1 MHLPALL
8 DGDAR
13 RVPLEAYPGLHSREL
28 IGARSYKS
36 DDKHKHTDDR
46 LWARIA
52 IVDAL
57 LEGRTRLRLRLRSS
71 AAQRDA
77 LLDDA
82 CVTELERVPHITLV
96 PHVPHWM
103 RGVTNMRGDIL
114 SVIDMRSF
122 LGLEAHTPP
131 SARMLVVRL
140 LDEPFAAGLLVD
152 AVDRIVAVVGADI
165 SAPASPLTGPLA
177 PFLSGVFL
185 IGERL
190 VAVLD
195 LDRLLRSSEIRQF
208 DEPKEAEESSC

>member
-1 MHLPALL
+1 MDAAPHVPATLRDAVGAVDRLIESPPAGAAKPAAEPAPHQRYVLL
-8 DGDAR
+8 TIAATHYA
-13 RVPLEAYPGLHSREL
+13 VAEAY
-28 IGARSYKS
+28 
-36 DDKHKHTDDR
+36 
-46 LWARIA
+46 
-52 IVDAL
+52 
-57 LEGRTRLRLRLRSS
+57 
-71 AAQRDA
+71 
-77 LLDDA
+77 
-82 CVTELERVPHITLV
+82 VTELERVPHVTLV

-122 LGLEAHTPP
+122 LGLDAHTPP

-140 LDEPFAAGLLVD
+140 LDEPFATGLLVD
-152 AVDRIVAVVGADI
+152 AVDRIVAVPAGDI
-165 SAPASPLTGPLA
+165 TAPASPLTGPLA

-195 LDRLLRSSEIRQF
+195 LERLLRSSEIRQF

>member
-1 MHLPALL
+1 MDAAPHVPATLRDAVGAADRLIESPLSGAAKPAADAAQHQRYVLL
-8 DGDAR
+8 TIAATHYA
-13 RVPLEAYPGLHSREL
+13 VAEAY
-28 IGARSYKS
+28 
-36 DDKHKHTDDR
+36 
-46 LWARIA
+46 
-52 IVDAL
+52 
-57 LEGRTRLRLRLRSS
+57 
-71 AAQRDA
+71 
-77 LLDDA
+77 
-82 CVTELERVPHITLV
+82 VTELERVPHVTLV

-122 LGLEAHTPP
+122 LGLDAHTPP

-140 LDEPFAAGLLVD
+140 LDEPFATGLLVD
-152 AVDRIVAVVGADI
+152 AVDRIVAVPAGDI
-165 SAPASPLTGPLA
+165 TAPASPLTGPLA